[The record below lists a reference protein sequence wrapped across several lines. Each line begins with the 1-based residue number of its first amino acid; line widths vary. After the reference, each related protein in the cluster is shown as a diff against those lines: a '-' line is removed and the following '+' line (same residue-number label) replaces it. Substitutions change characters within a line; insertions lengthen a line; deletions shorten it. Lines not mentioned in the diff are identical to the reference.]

1 MRPTAAILSIISTKK
16 KKAKTTS
23 MFSRA
28 ALNWMCA
35 SLGAWPE
42 RSAAVYVM
50 SLFEIDSV
58 ITWLGRGLG
67 LGVEVG
73 LGLGLGP
80 G

>member
-1 MRPTAAILSIISTKK
+1 M
-16 KKAKTTS
+16 
-23 MFSRA
+23 
-28 ALNWMCA
+28 NWMFA

-58 ITWLGRGLG
+58 ITWLGLGLG